1 MTNSLSQQGHSAA
14 VAKMSIN
21 ITKL

>member
-1 MTNSLSQQGHSAA
+1 MTAA

-21 ITKL
+21 W